1 MDYTCLTKIE
11 NNLLTGKYIIN
22 GKDFKVGNIFDINV
36 EQGNQVSIVFLNID
50 EEATINFNAKKNSL
64 LKMSFLQEKP
74 CKILINGEILE
85 RSNVACYYA
94 DFASGNVTLKTNI
107 KLMEVNSECIWNLSS
122 LTKDKDNKEF
132 DVSIYHKS
140 KKTKCE
146 INNYGVSRDE
156 SRLLFS
162 GICKIEN
169 GSHESVAHQNS
180 KIMVFDEASDAIA
193 KPILKID
200 DNDIEASH
208 AAVVGKISDD
218 HLFYLTSRGL
228 SIQKAR
234 ELITYG
240 YLKPILNGFDDEEL
254 QRQINTLIERG
265 L

>member
-1 MDYTCLTKIE
+1 MDYTCLTKIDKK
-11 NNLLTGKYIIN
+11 LVTGKYIIN
-22 GKDFKVGNIFDINV
+22 GNDFDCGYSYEIDIETN
-36 EQGNQVSIVFLNID
+36 NQVSIVILNIN
-50 EEATINFNAKKNSL
+50 EEATINFKTEKDSL

-74 CKILINGEILE
+74 CKITINGEILE
-85 RSNVACYYA
+85 NSNVVCYYA
-94 DFASGNVTLKTNI
+94 DFTSGDVSLKTNI
-107 KLMEVNSECIWNLSS
+107 NLMEENSECIWNLSS

-162 GICKIEN
+162 GICKIEH

-228 SIQKAR
+228 SVQKAR

-240 YLKPILNGFDDEEL
+240 YLKPILSGFDDEEL
-254 QRQINTLIERG
+254 QRQINSLIERG